1 MIITLR
7 WEQMRTYILTE
18 HERKIVERFLEN
30 GEKLDGFRVLLY
42 NIRKA
47 KSKLELDLMLISDLI
62 AKIE

>member
-18 HERKIVERFLEN
+18 NERKIVNRFLEN

-47 KSKLELDLMLISDLI
+47 KKTLEEDLN
-62 AKIE
+62 KITQIIEKI